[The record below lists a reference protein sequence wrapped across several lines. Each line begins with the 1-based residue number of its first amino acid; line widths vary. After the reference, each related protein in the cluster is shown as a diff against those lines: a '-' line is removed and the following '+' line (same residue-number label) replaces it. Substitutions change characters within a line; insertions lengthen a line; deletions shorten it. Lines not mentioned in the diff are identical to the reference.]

1 MSGGL
6 SKMIVSPI
14 PRADC
19 DADVSPLAMVGCD
32 ADGTSE
38 PLARS
43 AAADEG
49 RNGPAALKERPRA
62 SSCALCALCGRP
74 GPGLPAAADKLAV
87 VHVIGCCPY
96 MPTGGGSAP
105 GF

>member
-1 MSGGL
+1 MEPVEAALVTALVSLGAMVGAGRILGAAARNPPPAAVAVAAFGGGGDLMSGGL
-6 SKMIVSPI
+6 SKMIVSPL

-19 DADVSPLAMVGCD
+19 DADVSPHAMVGCD

-49 RNGPAALKERPRA
+49 RNGPAAL
-62 SSCALCALCGRP
+62 
-74 GPGLPAAADKLAV
+74 
-87 VHVIGCCPY
+87 
-96 MPTGGGSAP
+96 
-105 GF
+105 